1 MVQNTKVKKTGRG
14 RRREWVLGV
23 GLMAWLIGLVFR
35 IPLSRMIG
43 DKGIGFFAAAMEIFA
58 VSSAVMCYGISKA
71 VAILVKYRAKRD
83 MYKSARKIYQ
93 SALVFTV
100 LLSALAALFVFFFSE
115 FIAQTFVLEYR
126 GYLAI
131 AAIAPAIFLSGLL
144 GVMRGYLQGMGA
156 MMPTV
161 HSRLLEKFIM
171 LVAGLLL
178 AAALFS
184 YGEKVAALLRD
195 TEYAAAYGAMGAS
208 IGVSIACG
216 VAILHM
222 LLIRLIYAG
231 TFKQQMMGDTA
242 KYVESNGQVIS
253 TFFSAALPY
262 MVCALLYNIHYLVDQ
277 RVFNYVMNKQE
288 KGSVRVA
295 HWGVYYG
302 KYSVVT
308 GIVAIVC
315 TMAVISAIPR
325 IAQMYDKQEYGEV
338 KYRIGSAVHNL
349 AVLTIPCAVW
359 VAVLAEP
366 IVGMLFKGDQDTAV
380 KLLQAGSG
388 VIVFFT
394 FGYFLMLLMQR
405 IRKIRMVILGG
416 LAAFLIHLVFLFI
429 LISSTELG
437 IVAVAF
443 GLMVFW
449 LVVCATGFIG
459 IVQYMQYS
467 PEWIRTFGVTA
478 VASGVSGLAGMLLSK
493 VMISWAGGIITFFV
507 CIIVCILIYLVLMIV
522 LRGIREDELE
532 DMPGGRIII
541 GLAEKMRLL

>member
-1 MVQNTKVKKTGRG
+1 MMQNTKVKRTGRG
-14 RRREWVLGV
+14 KRREWVLGV
-23 GLMAWLIGLVFR
+23 GLMAWLVGLLFR

-43 DKGIGFFAAAMEIFA
+43 DKGVGFFAAAMEIFA
-58 VSSAVMCYGISKA
+58 VSSAVTCYGISKA

-93 SALVFTV
+93 SAIFFTI
-100 LLSALAALFVFFFSE
+100 LFSALIALFVFFFSE
-115 FIAQTFVLEYR
+115 FIAQTFMLEYR
-126 GYLAI
+126 SYLAI
-131 AAIAPAIFLSGLL
+131 AAIAPAILLSGLL
-144 GVMRGYLQGMGA
+144 AVMRGYLQGMGA

-161 HSRLLEKFIM
+161 HSRLLEKFVM

-184 YGEKVAALLRD
+184 YGGKVAALLRN

-208 IGVSIACG
+208 IGVSVACG
-216 VAILHM
+216 IGILHM
-222 LLIRLIYAG
+222 VLIRLIYAG
-231 TFKQQMMGDTA
+231 TFKQQLMGDTA
-242 KYVESNGQVIS
+242 KYVESNGQIIS
-253 TFFSAALPY
+253 TFFSTALPY
-262 MVCALLYNIHYLVDQ
+262 MICALLYNIHYLVDQ
-277 RVFNYVMNKQE
+277 RVFNYAMNKQE
-288 KGSVRVA
+288 KGNIRVA
-295 HWGVYYG
+295 HWGIYYG

-315 TMAVISAIPR
+315 TMSAISIIPK

-338 KYRIGSAVHNL
+338 KYRVGSAVHNL

-366 IVGMLFKGDQDTAV
+366 IVNMLFKGDQDTAV
-380 KLLQAGSG
+380 KLLQSGSG
-388 VIVFFT
+388 VIVFFA

-429 LISSTELG
+429 LISSTGLG
-437 IVAVAF
+437 IQAVAL
-443 GLMVFW
+443 GLLVFW

-478 VASGVSGLAGMLLSK
+478 AASCASGLVGMLLSK
-493 VMISWAGGIITFFV
+493 VMISWAGGTVTFFV
-507 CIIVCILIYLVLMIV
+507 CIIVCILIYLLLMIV
-522 LRGIREDELE
+522 LKGIREDELE
-532 DMPGGRIII
+532 DMPGGRVIIV
-541 GLAEKMRLL
+541 LAERMRLL

>member
-1 MVQNTKVKKTGRG
+1 MMQNTRVKRTGRG
-14 RRREWVLGV
+14 KRREWVLGV
-23 GLMAWLIGLVFR
+23 GLMAWLVGLVFR

-43 DKGIGFFAAAMEIFA
+43 DKGVGFFAAAMEIFA

-83 MYKSARKIYQ
+83 MYKSAKKIYQ
-93 SALVFTV
+93 SAMLFTI
-100 LLSALAALFVFFFSE
+100 LFSTLIALFVFFFSE

-126 GYLAI
+126 SYLAV
-131 AAIAPAIFLSGLL
+131 AAIAPAILLSGLL
-144 GVMRGYLQGMGA
+144 GIMRGYLQGMGA

-161 HSRLLEKFIM
+161 HSRLLEKFVM
-171 LVAGLLL
+171 LVVGLLL

-208 IGVSIACG
+208 IGVSVACG
-216 VAILHM
+216 IGILHM
-222 LLIRLIYAG
+222 VLIRLIYAG
-231 TFKQQMMGDTA
+231 TFKQQLMGDTA

-262 MVCALLYNIHYLVDQ
+262 MICALLYNIHYLVDQ
-277 RVFNYVMNKQE
+277 RVFNYAMNKQE
-288 KGSVRVA
+288 KGSIRVA

-302 KYSVVT
+302 KYSVVI
-308 GIVAIVC
+308 GIVAIIC
-315 TMAVISAIPR
+315 TLSAISAIPK

-338 KYRIGSAVHNL
+338 KYRIGSAIHNL

-359 VAVLAEP
+359 VAVLAKP
-366 IVGMLFKGDQDTAV
+366 IVSMLFKGDQDTAV
-380 KLLQAGSG
+380 KLLQSGSG
-388 VIVFFT
+388 VIVLFT

-405 IRKIRMVILGG
+405 IHKFKMVILGG
-416 LAAFLIHLVFLFI
+416 LAAFLIHLIFLFI

-437 IVAVAF
+437 IIAVVL
-443 GLMVFW
+443 GLLVFW
-449 LVVCATGFIG
+449 LVVCVTGFIG

-478 VASGVSGLAGMLLSK
+478 AASGVSGIVGMLLGK
-493 VMISWAGGIITFFV
+493 VMISWAGGIATFFV
-507 CIIVCILIYLVLMIV
+507 CIIVCILIYLVLMIA

-541 GLAEKMRLL
+541 VLAERMRLL

>member
-1 MVQNTKVKKTGRG
+1 M
-14 RRREWVLGV
+14 LGV
-23 GLMAWLIGLVFR
+23 GLMAWLIGFVFR

-58 VSSAVMCYGISKA
+58 LSSAVMCYGISKA

-100 LLSALAALFVFFFSE
+100 LISVLAALFVFFFSE
-115 FIAQTFVLEYR
+115 FIAQTFILEYR

-131 AAIAPAIFLSGLL
+131 AAIAPAILLSGLL

-161 HSRLLEKFIM
+161 HSRLLEKIIM
-171 LVAGLLL
+171 FVAGLLL

-208 IGVSIACG
+208 IGVCIACG

-231 TFKQQMMGDTA
+231 TFKQQVMGDTA

-262 MVCALLYNIHYLVDQ
+262 MVCALLYNIHNLADQ

-288 KGSVRVA
+288 KGSIRVA

-308 GIVAIVC
+308 GIVAILC
-315 TMAVISAIPR
+315 TMAAISAIPR

-359 VAVLAEP
+359 VAVLAKP

-380 KLLQAGSG
+380 KLLQTGSG

-429 LISSTELG
+429 LISTTKLG
-437 IVAVAF
+437 IVAVAL

-449 LVVCATGFIG
+449 LVVCVTGFVG
-459 IVQYMQYS
+459 AVQYMQYS

-478 VASGVSGLAGMLLSK
+478 AASAASGLVGMLLCK
-493 VMISWAGGIITFFV
+493 VMISWAGGIATFLV
-507 CIIVCILIYLVLMIV
+507 CIIVCILIYIVLMIV

-532 DMPGGRIII
+532 EMPGGRVIVV
-541 GLAEKMRLL
+541 LAERVHLL